1 MSDLSLEQ
9 KSLVETIAE
18 DFPNFSLDDV
28 TEILPKVMLQVST
41 YKKLN
46 VEQQKKM
53 IIKMIEHV
61 IDITDAPGDDDI
73 WDPVIKRM
81 LPGVINLLVE
91 NNKGKLALKKPRK
104 WFLLCK

>member
-91 NNKGKLALKKPRK
+91 NNNGKLALKKPKK
-104 WFLLCK
+104 WFLCCK